1 MLKCLKNADWKKTG
15 IFAAGVAFGTA
26 GIKALSSNDAKKF
39 YTNVTAAVL
48 RAKECVM
55 QTVTKVQE
63 NAGDIYEEAKQINE
77 ERAAKEAVYDD
88 EDLKEVEDEVEAEAE
103 ETEAETEETA
113 AEETTEDAIP
123 EDGMSEAR
131 QALKERLQKYVDEK
145 EYCQSDV
152 PSGMVIASFG
162 TSKAF
167 FRQYMKSC
175 YGIDFRPWRKELRI
189 REASRFLPNIPNIV

>member
-77 ERAAKEAVYDD
+77 ERAAKEAVYD
-88 EDLKEVEDEVEAEAE
+88 EVEDEVEAEAE
-103 ETEAETEETA
+103 EAEAETEETA
-113 AEETTEDAIP
+113 AEETTEETA
-123 EDGMSEAR
+123 E
-131 QALKERLQKYVDEK
+131 
-145 EYCQSDV
+145 
-152 PSGMVIASFG
+152 
-162 TSKAF
+162 
-167 FRQYMKSC
+167 
-175 YGIDFRPWRKELRI
+175 
-189 REASRFLPNIPNIV
+189 